1 MKNYFCLKESSK
13 NLNVMKT
20 RLLAFACVLMLTAS
34 NLMAQGK
41 SDVTFKVLVNK
52 GKSEVKAGPNW
63 QAVKV
68 GSTLKDTDE
77 LKVSENSYVGLV
89 HVNGKPLEVK
99 KAGKYKVVDL
109 AQQVSGGT
117 SVLNKYTDFILSSNE
132 EKKNRLA
139 ATGAV
144 HRGVDFPVFLP
155 MPAQRAVIFQDQV
168 IIDWE
173 FKGENGPFVVT
184 LSSMFGDE
192 LQKVETKDSNLKINL
207 ADPLLANEDNIVV
220 RVEVKGSPNKKS
232 EDHTLKRLSKADK
245 ERISTSYKDVSSQM
259 DQSTALTKYFMAG
272 FYEENGLLID
282 AATAYQEAIALEP
295 MYKEDYNDF
304 LLRTGLKPPPVK

>member
-1 MKNYFCLKESSK
+1 
-13 NLNVMKT
+13 MKT
-20 RLLAFACVLMLTAS
+20 RLLAFACVLMLTAT

-52 GKSEVKAGPNW
+52 GKSEVKAGTNW

-68 GSTLKDTDE
+68 GSTLKDSDE

-144 HRGVDFPVFLP
+144 HRGPDFPVFLP
-155 MPAQRAVIFQDQV
+155 VPAQRAVIFQDQ
-168 IIDWE
+168 IILDWE
-173 FKGENGPFVVT
+173 FKGENGPYVVI

-192 LQKVETKDSNLKINL
+192 LQKVETKESSLKINL
-207 ADPLLANEDNIVV
+207 ADPLLLNEDNIVV
-220 RVEVKGSPNKKS
+220 RVEVKGSSNKHS

-245 ERISTSYKDVSSQM
+245 ERISTSYKDVASQM

-295 MYKEDYNDF
+295 MYKDDYNDF
-304 LLRTGLKPPPVK
+304 LLRTGLKPLPVK

>member
-1 MKNYFCLKESSK
+1 MKIK
-13 NLNVMKT
+13 
-20 RLLAFACVLMLTAS
+20 LLAFACVLMLTAS
-34 NLMAQGK
+34 TLIAQGK

-52 GKSEVKAGPNW
+52 GKTEMKAGSNW

-144 HRGVDFPVFLP
+144 HRGPDFPVFLP
-155 MPAQRAVIFQDQV
+155 VPAQRAVIFQDQ
-168 IIDWE
+168 IILDWE
-173 FKGENGPFVVT
+173 FKGENGPYVVY

-192 LQKVETKDSNLKINL
+192 LLKVETKESSLKINL
-207 ADPLLANEDNIVV
+207 ADPLLINEDNIVV
-220 RVEVKGSPNKKS
+220 KVEVKGNPNKKS

-245 ERISTSYKDVSSQM
+245 ERISSSYKDVASQM